1 MSKTTAQNQA
11 SEQVTRPPVVV
22 VMGHVDHGK
31 TTLLDYIRKTRVAER
46 EAGGITQATGAYEI
60 VWKDQKITFID
71 TPGHQ
76 AFTCM
81 RQRGADIADLA
92 VLVVAADDGVKP
104 QTKEAIDILKKCKTP
119 FVVAI
124 NKIDKNNADPERT
137 RQSLMANSV
146 LLEKYG
152 GDVAWVEISAKLG
165 TGVDELLDHLL
176 LMWEME
182 AITCNLADP
191 GRGYILEAHR
201 NGQQGIVASVI
212 IKNGTVRVGE
222 NICTKSACGKV
233 RVLETFLGTR
243 AQLLQPSSPARII
256 GFEALP
262 ETGEE
267 FVIGSQ
273 VDVFVSD
280 ALLVSEK
287 EEKHVTSPEAPEEG
301 AVKIILKADMCGSLE
316 ALSQVLSALP
326 LKNFKL
332 HIVSE
337 SVGEVTDGDVKL
349 ASTTQATI
357 IAFNVKVTK
366 QAENLALGQ
375 HVKIVSS
382 DIIYRLIE
390 KLEEM
395 DEHANE
401 KPVAGILEILAIFSN
416 KNKKWVIGGKVTEGR
431 LLLQDKFIVSRADT
445 PLGRGRITN
454 LQRNKMDAKRVEQGE
469 CGLMVETP
477 VELQVGDHLIVEFEE

>member
-1 MSKTTAQNQA
+1 MSKTTAQNQT
-11 SEQVTRPPVVV
+11 SEQITRPPVVV

-60 VWKDQKITFID
+60 VWKDKKITFID

-104 QTKEAIDILKKCKTP
+104 QTKEAIDILKKCGTP

-124 NKIDKNNADPERT
+124 NKIDKNNADAERT
-137 RQSLMANSV
+137 RQSLMGNSV

-152 GDVAWVEISAKLG
+152 GDIAWVEISAKQG
-165 TGVDELLDHLL
+165 TGVDELLDHIL

-182 AITCNLADP
+182 SGTCDLAAP
-191 GRGYILEAHR
+191 GRGYVLEAHR
-201 NGQQGIVASVI
+201 SGQQGIVVSVI

-233 RVLETFLGTR
+233 RSLETFLGTR
-243 AQLLQPSSPARII
+243 AQMLQPSSPARII

-273 VDVFVSD
+273 VDTFVSD
-280 ALLVSEK
+280 APLVPEK
-287 EEKHVTSPEAPEEG
+287 EETQILAPEEDS
-301 AVKIILKADMCGSLE
+301 VKIILKADTCGSLE
-316 ALSQVLSALP
+316 ALSQVLLALP
-326 LKNFKL
+326 LRNLKL
-332 HIVSE
+332 HIVSQA
-337 SVGEVTDGDVKL
+337 VGDVTDGDVKL
-349 ASTTQATI
+349 ASTTHATI
-357 IAFNVKVTK
+357 IAFNVKVAK
-366 QAENLALGQ
+366 PAENLALGQ

-395 DEHANE
+395 DERANE
-401 KPVAGILEILAIFSN
+401 KPVAGILEILAVFSN

-431 LLLQDKFIVSRADT
+431 LLLQDKFVVSRADA

-454 LQRNKMDAKRVEQGE
+454 LQRNKMDAKRVEEGE

-477 VELQVGDHLIVEFEE
+477 VELQVGDHLVVEFEE

>member
-11 SEQVTRPPVVV
+11 SEQITRPPVVV

-60 VWKDQKITFID
+60 VWKDKKITFID

-104 QTKEAIDILKKCKTP
+104 QTKEAIDILKKCGTP

-137 RQSLMANSV
+137 RQSLMGNSV

-152 GDVAWVEISAKLG
+152 GDIAWVEISAKLG

-182 AITCNLADP
+182 PGTCNLSAP
-191 GRGYILEAHR
+191 GKGFVLESHR
-201 NGQQGIVASVI
+201 NGQQGIVVSVI
-212 IKNGTVRVGE
+212 IKDGTVRTGE
-222 NICTKSACGKV
+222 QICTKSAYGKI
-233 RVLETFLGTR
+233 RALETFSGART
-243 AQLLQPSSPARII
+243 QLLQPSSPARII
-256 GFEALP
+256 GFESLP

-267 FVIGSQ
+267 FFIGAELDAFVNAAPMEQEKKNTQVI
-273 VDVFVSD
+273 
-280 ALLVSEK
+280 
-287 EEKHVTSPEAPEEG
+287 SPEED
-301 AVKIILKADMCGSLE
+301 AVKIILKADVSGSLE
-316 ALSQVLSALP
+316 ALSQVLLALS
-326 LKNFKL
+326 LKNLKL
-332 HIVSE
+332 HIVSQE
-337 SVGEVTDGDVKL
+337 VGEVSDGDVKL
-349 ASTTQATI
+349 ASTTGATI

-366 QAENLALGQ
+366 PAENLAMGQ

-390 KLEEM
+390 RLEEM

-401 KPVAGILEILAIFSN
+401 KPVAGILEILAVFSN
-416 KNKKWVIGGKVTEGR
+416 KNKKWLIGGKVVEGR
-431 LLLQDKFIVSRADT
+431 LLLQDKFTVSRADA

-454 LQRNKMDAKRVEQGE
+454 LQRNKMDAKRVEEGE

-477 VELQVGDHLIVEFEE
+477 VELKVGDHLIVEFED